1 MSRAAPGHFGLK
13 RVRSFSRKFVEF
25 VAVLLFPGHEFS
37 RIKFST
43 VSERVKGPH
52 ELTPT
57 CNCSRQSGVRQIFVA
72 WPTSHGRDARAT
84 KAFGH
89 FWLTCVFF
97 GITLRR
103 MASEAWSVELGELV
117 SMRATR

>member
-1 MSRAAPGHFGLK
+1 MRPGGPCHFGLK
-13 RVRSFSRKFVEF
+13 RVRSFSRKFMEF

-57 CNCSRQSGVRQIFVA
+57 CNCSRQSGVRRIFVA
-72 WPTSHGRDARAT
+72 WPDFTRAGRPCHEGFRSFLADLCFLRD
-84 KAFGH
+84 H
-89 FWLTCVFF
+89 F
-97 GITLRR
+97 
-103 MASEAWSVELGELV
+103 EA
-117 SMRATR
+117 